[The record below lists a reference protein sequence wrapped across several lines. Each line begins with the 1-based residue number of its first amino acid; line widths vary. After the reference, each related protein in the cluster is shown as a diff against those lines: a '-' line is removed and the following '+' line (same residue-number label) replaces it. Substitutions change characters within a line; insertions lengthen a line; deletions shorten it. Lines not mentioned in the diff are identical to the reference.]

1 MLYGQTSNYLL
12 LIFSFNISTADQK
25 ELVLDLRKGDLGKQL
40 IWEGLFVGEKEVEGS
55 KGLQDVVEGEGDV
68 TSYDDMDV
76 ETKKLFNKMMVN

>member
-1 MLYGQTSNYLL
+1 MLYGRTSNNLL
-12 LIFSFNISTADQK
+12 LFSLSISTADQK

-40 IWEGLFVGEKEVEGS
+40 IWEGLFVGEKEVEGG